1 MHLLVTGGTGFIGA
15 ALVPALLADGHTLT
29 LLTRD
34 PERHRPRLGGRAHL
48 VSRLAEVPARAR
60 IEGVIN
66 LAGEG
71 IADKPWTAARKQ
83 LLYESRVTLT
93 EQLLHWL
100 MRRDA
105 PPAVMVSGSAIGWYG
120 DQGETDVTETAAP
133 RPGYTHELCA
143 AWEDAAHTATEL
155 GTRLCLMRTGVVL
168 GRDGGMLKRLLPVF
182 RAGLGGRVGSG
193 RQWLSWVGR
202 EDVVAIIRRLLAD
215 PVLAGVYNATAPV
228 PVRNADFTRELAAAL
243 HRPALLPVPA
253 LALKLS
259 LGEMSE
265 LLLGGQK
272 VLPARLL
279 EAGFVFRE
287 PTLAECLR
295 QELAAG

>member
-29 LLTRD
+29 LLTRH
-34 PERHRPRLGGRAHL
+34 PERHRPALGGRAHL
-48 VSRLAEVPARAR
+48 VSRLAEIPARAR
-60 IEGVIN
+60 LDGVVN

-71 IADKPWTAARKQ
+71 IADRPWTAARKQ
-83 LLYESRVTLT
+83 VLYESRVTLT
-93 EQLLHWL
+93 RQLLQWL
-100 MRRDA
+100 AQREA
-105 PPAVMVSGSAIGWYG
+105 APAVMVSGSAIGWYG
-120 DQGETDVTETAAP
+120 DQGEAELTEDAAP
-133 RPGYTHELCA
+133 LPGFTHELCA
-143 AWEDAAHTATEL
+143 AWEAEAAAVAAL
-155 GTRLCLMRTGVVL
+155 GTRLCLIRTGVVL
-168 GRDGGMLKRLLPVF
+168 GRGGGMLQRLLPVF

-215 PVLAGVYNATAPV
+215 PALAGVYNATAPS
-228 PVRNADFTRELAAAL
+228 PVRNADFSRELAATL

-253 LALKLS
+253 LALKLT

-295 QELAAG
+295 QELAR